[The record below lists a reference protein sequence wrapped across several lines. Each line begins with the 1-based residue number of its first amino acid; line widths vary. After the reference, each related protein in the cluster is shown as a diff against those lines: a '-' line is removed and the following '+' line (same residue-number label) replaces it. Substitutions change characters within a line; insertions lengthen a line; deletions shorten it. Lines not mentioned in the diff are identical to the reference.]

1 MSTFL
6 KIVVAV
12 SVLGL
17 AAVVGIVML
26 LDSTPQDVPLPI
38 TPAPVSDLNTTP
50 ESVPAAE
57 PESTRT
63 EESTGETLSP
73 AFWIEELMAECD
85 SGEGVGVSG
94 LPLGA
99 DWRTTERGVYSNS
112 PVVITC
118 ETGGSAEGL
127 IFEWSANVGEVQGS
141 GDSIVWVAP
150 DHGAKAQVTV
160 VVQNSSGG
168 EQSATLNFRVATC
181 DCIFQRY

>member
-6 KIVVAV
+6 KMVVAV
-12 SVLGL
+12 SVLGI

-26 LDSTPQDVPLPI
+26 LDSTPQDVPLPL
-38 TPAPVSDLNTTP
+38 TLVPASDLSTTP

-63 EESTGETLSP
+63 EESAGETLSP
-73 AFWIEELMAECD
+73 AFWIEELTAECD
-85 SGEGVGVSG
+85 LSEGFGVSD

-99 DWRTTERGVYSNS
+99 DWRITERGVYSDS

-118 ETGGSAEGL
+118 ETGGSTEGL
-127 IFEWSANVGEVQGS
+127 TFEWSANVGEVQGS
-141 GDSIVWVAP
+141 GDNIVWMAP
-150 DHGAKAQVTV
+150 GHGAKAQVTV
-160 VVQNSSGG
+160 VVQNSSGD
-168 EQSATLNFRVATC
+168 EESATMNFRVATC